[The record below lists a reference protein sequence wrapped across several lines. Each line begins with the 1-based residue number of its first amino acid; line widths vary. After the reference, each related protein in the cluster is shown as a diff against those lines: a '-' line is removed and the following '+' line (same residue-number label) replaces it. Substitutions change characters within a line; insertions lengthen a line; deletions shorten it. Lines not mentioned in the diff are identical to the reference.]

1 MPLLAMPSV
10 QELWEPVLSRTHL
23 WEVTLAVANQQAGLA
38 TAAIADDNNLL
49 RVCWGLRGLC
59 GR

>member
-1 MPLLAMPSV
+1 MPLLAMASGRKV
-10 QELWEPVLSRTHL
+10 WAPVLSSSHL
-23 WEVTLAVANQQAGLA
+23 WEITLAVANQQTGLA